1 MNTYQKENVW
11 ECSYPILRACLQA
24 SYVDD
29 IAHVSSCVAINF
41 DSALN
46 CVSSCFLKYFLFKN
60 ILK

>member
-11 ECSYPILRACLQA
+11 ECSYPILRACLHA

-46 CVSSCFLKYFLFKN
+46 CVSSCFLKYF
-60 ILK
+60 